1 MDHPGAGRVQRIQG
15 SVFQRTLANIQT
27 HVTLANLVGLI
38 GSIFV
43 LACFLTLP
51 VAVSIRLLLYLTAAI
66 WTMLRPRMAL
76 YFMPIAVPW
85 GSLDAI
91 DLGGSN
97 LNSAD
102 ILVFL
107 LAASWLLSFPIRKFA
122 ANATTSTG
130 SLDREDATVPRYLV
144 LAMFLLIGTMCLSM
158 ITATSLSLSL
168 KEIVKWLELAIL
180 LLLGA
185 QYIRTRRQIWIL
197 VTIVC
202 LAALSQAFF
211 GYIQAYF
218 DLGPQAFT
226 REGSTLLRVYG
237 TFDQPNPYAGYI
249 NITLAIVLALTLLAQ
264 NVMLRILAGMATI
277 LLAIAVYL
285 SQSRG
290 GELAIAAAL
299 LFIIIAGF
307 PRLRLLAKIGA
318 IIALAIVGAYCAGLV
333 PQHYLMPILKQLGL
347 AGISLTAPNDADYS
361 TAERLAHWIA
371 GINMF
376 LDHPIFGVGIGN
388 YPVVYPKYFITI
400 FVLPLG
406 HAHNYYINIAAE
418 AGIVGLTGFM
428 LFLVAI
434 FVAGGHTLRTIN
446 THIQQIQRQKKD
458 LNKDISEKEQP
469 PTFIPAKMLA
479 NDRALAIGLL
489 AALVSI
495 CVHNLVDDLFVHSIT
510 NLFAL
515 LLALL
520 IRLEGVMP
528 NVGSNGGHFAYR
540 ESSRLRR
547 CSDQQ
552 NFTSK

>member
-1 MDHPGAGRVQRIQG
+1 MDHPGVGRAQNFQE
-15 SVFQRTLANIQT
+15 SVLQRTLANIQT

-38 GSIFV
+38 GSVFV
-43 LACFLTLP
+43 LACLLTLP
-51 VAVSIRLLLYLTAAI
+51 VAVSIRLLLYLTVAI

-76 YFMPIAVPW
+76 YFLPIAVPW

-91 DLGGSN
+91 NLGDSN

-107 LAASWLLSFPIRKFA
+107 LVASWLLSFPLRKLA
-122 ANATTSTG
+122 ANTTTFIG
-130 SLDREDATVPRYLV
+130 SLDREDSIVPRYLF
-144 LAMFLLIGTMCLSM
+144 LAMFLLLGTMCLS
-158 ITATSLSLSL
+158 IIGATSLNLSL
-168 KEIVKWLELAIL
+168 KEIVKWLEFAMV
-180 LLLGA
+180 LLLGS
-185 QYIRTRRQIWIL
+185 QYIRTRQQIWTL
-197 VTIVC
+197 VTIIC

-226 REGSTLLRVYG
+226 REGSSLLRVYG

-249 NITLAIVLALTLLAQ
+249 NITLAIVLTLALLAQ
-264 NVMLRILAGMATI
+264 NVMLRILAGMAMI
-277 LLAIAVYL
+277 LLAIALYL

-290 GELAIAAAL
+290 GEIAIAGAL

-307 PRLRLLAKIGA
+307 PRLRLLAKIGGIIVLA
-318 IIALAIVGAYCAGLV
+318 IIGAYCAGLV
-333 PQHYLMPILKQLGL
+333 PQHYFMPILKQLGL

-376 LDHPIFGVGIGN
+376 LDHPLLGVGIGN
-388 YPVVYPKYFITI
+388 YPVAYPKYFITI

-418 AGIVGLTGFM
+418 TGIVGLGGFM

-434 FVAGGHTLRTIN
+434 FVAGGHTLRAIN
-446 THIQQIQRQKKD
+446 TRLQQFQKQRKSLQ
-458 LNKDISEKEQP
+458 DIAEKEQH
-469 PTFIPAKMLA
+469 PTFTPSKMLV

-495 CVHNLVDDLFVHSIT
+495 CVHNLVDNLFVHSIT

-528 NVGSNGGHFAYR
+528 NVGSNGGHFDYR
-540 ESSRLRR
+540 ESSRTRR
-547 CSDQQ
+547 RSNQ
-552 NFTSK
+552 

>member
-1 MDHPGAGRVQRIQG
+1 MNHPGVGRAQSWQGTVLQRI
-15 SVFQRTLANIQT
+15 LANIQA

-43 LACFLTLP
+43 LACLLVLP
-51 VAVSIRLLLYLTAAI
+51 VAVSIRLLLYLTVAI
-66 WTMLRPRMAL
+66 WTMLRPRMTL

-85 GSLDAI
+85 GSLDALS
-91 DLGGSN
+91 LGGSN

-107 LAASWLLSFPIRKFA
+107 LAAGWLLSFSLRKLA
-122 ANATTSTG
+122 ADSTTSIG
-130 SLDREDATVPRYLV
+130 SLDREEFMVPRYLV
-144 LAMFLLIGTMCLSM
+144 LAMCALLGTMCLSM
-158 ITATSLSLSL
+158 IGATSLSLSL
-168 KEIVKWLELAIL
+168 KEIVKWLEFATL
-180 LLLGA
+180 LFLGT

-197 VTIVC
+197 VVIIT

-218 DLGPQAFT
+218 NLGPQAFT

-249 NITLAIVLALTLLAQ
+249 NITLALVLALTLLAQ
-264 NVMLRILAGMATI
+264 NVMLRILAGMATV
-277 LLAIAVYL
+277 LLAIALYL

-290 GELAIAAAL
+290 GELAIAGAF
-299 LFIIIAGF
+299 LFIIIVGF
-307 PRLRLLAKIGA
+307 PRLRLLMRIGG
-318 IIALAIVGAYCAGLV
+318 IIVLIIIGAYCAGLV
-333 PQHYLMPILKQLGL
+333 PQHYFMPILKQLGL
-347 AGISLTAPNDADYS
+347 AGISLTSPNDADYS

-406 HAHNYYINIAAE
+406 HAHNYYINMAAE
-418 AGIVGLTGFM
+418 AGIVGLAGFM
-428 LFLVAI
+428 LFLAAI

-446 THIQQIQRQKKD
+446 NRLQQIQKPKKG
-458 LNKDISEKEQP
+458 LQGIPEKGQL
-469 PTFIPAKMLA
+469 PTFIAVKMLTD
-479 NDRALAIGLL
+479 DRALAIGLL
-489 AALVSI
+489 AVLVSI
-495 CVHNLVDDLFVHSIT
+495 CVHNLVDNLFVHSIT

-515 LLALL
+515 LLAML
-520 IRLEGVMP
+520 IRLEGVMFH
-528 NVGSNGGHFAYR
+528 GSNVPCR
-540 ESSRLRR
+540 
-547 CSDQQ
+547 
-552 NFTSK
+552 K